1 MSSVFGYARVVKT
14 LPIKNKYI
22 VKIYDEEY
30 QESKLI
36 SSKEDLPIGTEVYW
50 EFDCRTKKTEYI
62 VL

>member
-36 SSKEDLPIGTEVYW
+36 SSKEDLPIGTEVY
-50 EFDCRTKKTEYI
+50 
-62 VL
+62 